1 MHRTLALVIAVA
13 LLAISLGLREAWAQN
28 NQVPQG
34 TAQPEQVGPD
44 LSTDVGRALTD
55 QLRAVRDAAQRR
67 KILEEQERLRGSNS
81 PTPDDAATPP
91 AD

>member
-1 MHRTLALVIAVA
+1 MNRTLALVIAAA

-34 TAQPEQVGPD
+34 AAQPERVGPD
-44 LSTDVGRALTD
+44 LSTDVGRALAD
-55 QLRAVRDAAQRR
+55 QLRAVRDAAQRQR
-67 KILEEQERLRGSNS
+67 ILEEQDRLRGGDS